1 MAQRK
6 QKIWAMEEKNDCV
19 AQRKQ
24 KIWAIEEKNGCVAQ
38 KEKKTWV
45 TEEKNGC
52 VAQNS
57 QKKKQ
62 LKGDIFTHDRTGNYR
77 IGCSR
82 HDR

>member
-1 MAQRK
+1 M
-6 QKIWAMEEKNDCV
+6 
-19 AQRKQ
+19 
-24 KIWAIEEKNGCVAQ
+24 EEKNGCVAQ
-38 KEKKTWV
+38 KDKKTWA
-45 TEEKNGC
+45 TEEKSICVAQKEKRTWATEEKSGC